1 MAAPWS
7 KAISTT
13 IVLRINE
20 MPAIEVSGAKH
31 RSARR
36 ISEPGAASALTNP
49 IFVATGKWIRELS
62 IKD

>member
-1 MAAPWS
+1 MKQSNFNDYRVADQRDASDP
-7 KAISTT
+7 
-13 IVLRINE
+13 
-20 MPAIEVSGAKH
+20 GAKH

-36 ISEPGAASALTNP
+36 ISEPGAAPALTNP